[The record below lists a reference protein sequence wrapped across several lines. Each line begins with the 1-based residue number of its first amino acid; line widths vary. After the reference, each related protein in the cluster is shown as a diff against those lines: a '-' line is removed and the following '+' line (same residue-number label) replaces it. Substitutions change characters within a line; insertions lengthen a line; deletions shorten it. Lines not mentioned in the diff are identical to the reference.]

1 MKRNVRNFAMAM
13 LGGLCGNVIYVHT
26 LGDPA
31 NYHWGRS
38 LVFSCFMATTLVAL
52 QIYRQRSS

>member
-26 LGDPA
+26 LGDSI

-52 QIYRQRSS
+52 QIYRQRQN

>member
-26 LGDPA
+26 LGDST
-31 NYHWGRS
+31 NYHWGRN

-52 QIYRQRSS
+52 QIYRQR